1 MPIYKNPLDAALYQQ
16 GYNWANMGFD
26 LTNLAYCLLES
37 KPFLRGFNA
46 FVHQSTPL
54 YDNSVEPLVIF
65 NPEVKR
71 GERRVSVSQS

>member
-26 LTNLAYCLLES
+26 LTNLAYNLLQS
-37 KPFLRGFNA
+37 KSFIKGFNA
-46 FVHQSTPL
+46 FVNQSTAL

-71 GERRVSVSQS
+71 GQRRISVS